1 MQPTIYSS
9 SDHHIKPFHID
20 KDALYVM
27 AKLMQNGYIAYLV
40 GGGVRDLLMGKTP
53 KDFDVVTSAKPEEI
67 KRLFSNC
74 LLIGRRFRLAHIRFG
89 KKIIEVS
96 TFRTGDTSDGELIL
110 RDNLFGTPEEDVLR
124 RDFTINGLF
133 YDPKNHS
140 IIDFVGGLIDLKK
153 HLLRTI
159 GDPLLRFK
167 QDPVRMI
174 RMLKFQARFDFNICQ
189 EATKAL
195 NECRNDILKSSPARV
210 LEEFLRMLESGHSA
224 SFLHLLKEKGFLK
237 LLLPNFEYTTK
248 TLAFLQAS
256 DQIVEEN
263 KYHLPD
269 RALMVSSLLYPL
281 IETNLASF
289 DSAKLHEIS
298 EDIIDNTLS
307 SSFFPFPRRLR
318 TLTGF
323 ILNAQFRLTP
333 PGQKKP
339 VRFRLARH
347 PDFLLALQFLHI
359 RSLVDPSLKEVY
371 HLWKHKSYPKKDRKP
386 KEKV

>member
-1 MQPTIYSS
+1 LQPTIYSS
-9 SDHHIKPFHID
+9 SDHHIKPSQID

-27 AKLMQNGYIAYLV
+27 AKLMQNGHIAYLV
-40 GGGVRDLLMGKTP
+40 GGGVRDVLMGKTP
-53 KDFDVVTSAKPEEI
+53 KDFDVATSAKPEEV

-96 TFRTGDTSDGELIL
+96 TFRAGDTSDGELIL
-110 RDNLFGTPEEDVLR
+110 RDNAFGSPEEDVLR

-140 IIDFVGGLIDLKK
+140 IIDFVGGVTDLEK

-159 GDPLLRFK
+159 GDPNLRFK

-174 RMLKFQARFDFNICQ
+174 RLLKFQARFDFNICQ
-189 EATKAL
+189 EASSAL
-195 NECRNDILKSSPARV
+195 INCREEILKSSPARV
-210 LEEFLRMLESGHSA
+210 LEEFLRMLESGYSTP
-224 SFLHLLKEKGFLK
+224 FLYLLQENGFLK
-237 LLLPNFEYTTK
+237 LLMPGFEFSEKITPY
-248 TLAFLQAS
+248 LGAL
-256 DQIVEEN
+256 DQLIQQDR
-263 KYHLPD
+263 YHLPD
-269 RALMVSSLLYPL
+269 RSLLIASLVYPL
-281 IETNLASF
+281 LKHDIESNDFGHIHATL
-289 DSAKLHEIS
+289 
-298 EDIIDNTLS
+298 DNVLQDMIA

-323 ILNAQFRLTP
+323 ILSSQFRLTP

-347 PDFLLALQFLHI
+347 PDFQLALQFLHL
-359 RSLVDPSLKEVY
+359 RSLVDNSLKDVY
-371 HLWKHKSYPKKDRKP
+371 HLWKNKVHHKRERRA
-386 KEKV
+386 EKA

>member
-1 MQPTIYSS
+1 
-9 SDHHIKPFHID
+9 
-20 KDALYVM
+20 M
-27 AKLMQNGYIAYLV
+27 AKLMQNGHIAYLV
-40 GGGVRDLLMGKTP
+40 GGGVRDVLMRKTP

-96 TFRTGDTSDGELIL
+96 TFRAGDTSDGELIL
-110 RDNLFGTPEEDVLR
+110 RDNAFGSPEEDVLR

-140 IIDFVGGLIDLKK
+140 IIDFVGGVTDLEK

-159 GDPLLRFK
+159 GDPNLRFK

-174 RMLKFQARFDFNICQ
+174 RLLKFQARFNFNICQ
-189 EATKAL
+189 EASSAL
-195 NECRNDILKSSPARV
+195 INCREEILKSSPARI
-210 LEEFLRMLESGHSA
+210 LEEFLRMLESGYST

-237 LLLPNFEYTTK
+237 LLMPGFEFSEKIIPYVEA
-248 TLAFLQAS
+248 L
-256 DQIVEEN
+256 DQLIQQDRH
-263 KYHLPD
+263 HLPD
-269 RALMVSSLLYPL
+269 RSLLIACLVYPL
-281 IETNLASF
+281 LKQDIESNDFAHIN
-289 DSAKLHEIS
+289 A
-298 EDIIDNTLS
+298 TLDDVLQDMIS
-307 SSFFPFPRRLR
+307 SSFMPFPRRLR

-323 ILNAQFRLTP
+323 ILSSQFRLTP

-347 PDFLLALQFLHI
+347 PDFQLALQFLHL
-359 RSLVDPSLKEVY
+359 RALVDDSLKDVY
-371 HLWKHKSYPKKDRKP
+371 HLWKNKLHHKRERKADRA
-386 KEKV
+386 